1 MRRLPGTGRSF
12 KAGLDGAAL
21 PSRLPSAD
29 TRVQWLPAYCG
40 TVVTQPS
47 SRSRDHHTR
56 SNDVTPAPLQ
66 VVNVHDTPMIH
77 LISPTIFGRGGAAPL
92 MP

>member
-1 MRRLPGTGRSF
+1 MRRVLGTGRSF

-21 PSRLPSAD
+21 PSRLPSDDA
-29 TRVQWLPAYCG
+29 RVQWLPAYCG

-47 SRSRDHHTR
+47 SRSRDSR